1 MTQTPQQQA
10 QPSAAASYITPEKL
24 TLLFEV
30 SNLINSTLDLK
41 KLLKTIL
48 DSACEVLQ
56 AEAGSVMLIDHA
68 ANELIFEVAEGE
80 KEDKLT
86 QIRVPMGKGIAGW
99 VAEHGEPLLV
109 PDVDKDPRFYRRV
122 DKETKFVTKS
132 ILCVPLKI
140 KDKIVGVVQ
149 AINHKTRVTFD
160 ESDITLLSALAN
172 QAAVAIENS
181 RLYQQLLDEN
191 IKITSLKN
199 YLDSILKSTPEA
211 IIVLDKEGRI
221 TTFDPHAERVF
232 RINAFEATNKLYDDV
247 FDSMLSKFLDGILD
261 EARQGL
267 SVLDREYD
275 FSVDNEN
282 TIPLGFSISPLK
294 DENENEI
301 GTVLVCRDLTE
312 TKQLLN
318 LQELSKMKSDFV
330 STVSHELRTPLTSI
344 KGFIQTL
351 VSDKEGYFQEEQKQR
366 FYGII
371 NREAERLLRL
381 INDLL
386 SVARIEAGRA
396 LEMKHADVNILEL
409 IDKVVS
415 TQKFYTKKHQF
426 AVDAPEKLSPVWGDE
441 DKLDQVFTNILSN
454 AVKYSPNG
462 GTVTIKAEEKDGQI
476 SVRVTDQGI
485 GIPKDEL
492 PKLFQRF
499 QRVKGTEAEHI
510 KGTGIGLHLAKS
522 LVEMHDG
529 QMLID
534 SEYGKGSTFGFSVP
548 VKKEGDGQTDEA
560 PPQEQHHQ
568 A

>member
-1 MTQTPQQQA
+1 MSQTPQ
-10 QPSAAASYITPEKL
+10 STGASYISPEKL
-24 TLLFEV
+24 TLLFDV

-41 KLLKTIL
+41 KLLKVIL
-48 DSACEVLQ
+48 DSACEVLE
-56 AEAGSVMLIDHA
+56 AEAGSVMLIDEA
-68 ANELIFEVAEGE
+68 AHELVFEVAEGE
-80 KEDKLT
+80 KEDKLQ

-99 VAEHGEPLLV
+99 VAEHGVSQLV

-122 DKETKFVTKS
+122 DKETKFVTRS

-140 KDKIVGVVQ
+140 KEKTIGVVQ
-149 AINHKTRVTFD
+149 AINHKTRVSFD
-160 ESDITLLSALAN
+160 ESDVPLLEALSN

-211 IIVLDKEGRI
+211 VIVLDKDGRI

-232 RINAFEATNKLYDDV
+232 KINAFEAANKLYDDV
-247 FDSMLSKFLDGILD
+247 FDSMLSKFLDGILE

-267 SVLDREYD
+267 SVLDREYE
-275 FSVDNEN
+275 FSNDGEN
-282 TIPLGFSISPLK
+282 KIPLGFSISPLK
-294 DENENEI
+294 DENDNEI

-351 VSDKEGYFQEEQKQR
+351 LSDKEGYFQEEQKQR

-381 INDLL
+381 INDIL

-396 LEMKHADVNILEL
+396 LEMNYADVDVAEL
-409 IDKVVS
+409 VEKVVN
-415 TQKFYTKKHQF
+415 TQKFYTKKHEF
-426 AVDAPEKLSPVWGDE
+426 KADVPEKVSTVWGDG
-441 DKLDQVFTNILSN
+441 DKLDQVLTNIVSN

-462 GTVTIKAEEKDGQI
+462 GTITIRVEEKNSQI
-476 SVRVTDQGI
+476 SVSVIDQGL

-499 QRVKGTEAEHI
+499 QRVKGTEAEKI

-522 LVEMHDG
+522 LVEMHG
-529 QMLID
+529 GSMFID
-534 SEYGKGSTFGFSVP
+534 SEYGKGSTFGFILP
-548 VKKEGDGQTDEA
+548 VKKEGEG
-560 PPQEQHHQ
+560 HQ
-568 A
+568 AEHH

>member
-1 MTQTPQQQA
+1 MSQTPPQTQQ
-10 QPSAAASYITPEKL
+10 SSASYISPEKL

-48 DSACEVLQ
+48 DAACDVLQ

-68 ANELIFEVAEGE
+68 TNELIFEVAEGE
-80 KEDKLT
+80 KEDKLQ

-160 ESDITLLSALAN
+160 ESDIPLLTALAN

-191 IKITSLKN
+191 IKITNLKN

-211 IIVLDKEGRI
+211 IIVLDEGGHI

-232 RINAFEATNKLYDDV
+232 KINAFETTNKLYDDV
-247 FDSMLSKFLDGILD
+247 FDSMLSKFLDGILE

-267 SVLDREYD
+267 KVLDREYE
-275 FSVDNEN
+275 FSTDEEN
-282 TIPLGFSISPLK
+282 KIPLGFSLSPLK
-294 DENENEI
+294 DDNDNEI
-301 GTVLVCRDLTE
+301 GTVVLCRDLTE

-318 LQELSKMKSDFV
+318 LQELSKMKSEFV

-351 VSDKEGYFQEEQKQR
+351 QSDKEGYFQEEQKQR

-381 INDLL
+381 INDIL
-386 SVARIEAGRA
+386 SAARIEAGTA
-396 LEMKHADVNILEL
+396 LEMKYADVNLIEL
-409 IDKVVS
+409 ADKVVN

-426 AVDAPEKLSPVWGDE
+426 QLDAPENVPLIWGDQ
-441 DKLDQVFTNILSN
+441 DKLDQVLTNIVSN

-462 GTVTIKAEEKDGQI
+462 GTITIKVEEKNDQI
-476 SVRVTDQGI
+476 SVGVTDQGI
-485 GIPKDEL
+485 GIPKEEL

-522 LVEMHDG
+522 LVEMHNG
-529 QMLID
+529 SMFID
-534 SEYGKGSTFGFSVP
+534 SEYGKGSTFGFILP
-548 VKKEGDGQTDEA
+548 VKSEGGNPAVE
-560 PPQEQHHQ
+560 HH
-568 A
+568 